1 MSQLKDLSDKYKE
14 LKPLSNKVSL
24 AKSDDIITMTA
35 TKIKK
40 HSGAEDGTENLSFS
54 LAELTADRDR
64 LQAIVNEMTTLI
76 TDSTNA

>member
-24 AKSDDIITMTA
+24 TKDGDVVTMTA

-40 HSGAEDGTENLSFS
+40 HSGAEDGTEEFVFS
-54 LAELTADRDR
+54 LADLTADRDR
-64 LQAIVNEMTTLI
+64 LQGIVNNMTTLI
-76 TDSTNA
+76 TDSNA